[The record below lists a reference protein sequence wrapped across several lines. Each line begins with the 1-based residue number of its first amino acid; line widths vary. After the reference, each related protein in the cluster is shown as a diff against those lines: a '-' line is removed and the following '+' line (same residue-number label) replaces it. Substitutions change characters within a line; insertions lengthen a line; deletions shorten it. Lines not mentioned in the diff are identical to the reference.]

1 MSEYEKDQA
10 QKIDVEDLEVSAEAS
25 REIKGGAGSHGTGA
39 GGGKVSMQDF
49 HFVMRQ
55 NSASPK

>member
-10 QKIDVEDLEVSAEAS
+10 QKIEDLEVSAEES

-49 HFVMRQ
+49 HFVMRN